1 MNVPGIKFMPKPK
14 ITSSE
19 NTPTPA
25 DTNIFNQYNN
35 VIFIC
40 ESGPLFYISMDI
52 DSKFKQRKDVWANY
66 RSLPV
71 EFEGIYFCHIAKT
84 KDDDEHDEHA
94 VEVNPQADTDGDSG

>member
-1 MNVPGIKFMPKPK
+1 MPKPK
-14 ITSSE
+14 IPSSE

-94 VEVNPQADTDGDSG
+94 VEVSPQADTDGESG